1 MLPLPAKEGKPV
13 KVKAKNCPGKK
24 AVTLYR
30 LGASI
35 STGSLRK
42 APAGVSSKGYPPVRR
57 SEIGSPGGIFRL
69 AHRFVC

>member
-1 MLPLPAKEGKPV
+1 MLTLLAKEGKPV
-13 KVKAKNCPGKK
+13 KVKVKNYSGKK

-35 STGSLRK
+35 SIGSLRK

-69 AHRFVC
+69 AYSFVR